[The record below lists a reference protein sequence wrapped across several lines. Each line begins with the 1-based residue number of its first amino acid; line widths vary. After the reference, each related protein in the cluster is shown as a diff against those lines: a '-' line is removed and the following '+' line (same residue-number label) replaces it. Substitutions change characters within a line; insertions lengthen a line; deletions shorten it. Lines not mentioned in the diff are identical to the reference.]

1 LLEVLRYT
9 KGTSDLYT
17 HLGLLDHLGDNLSD
31 AILYYHQ
38 ALSLEQESD
47 LARDLLEK
55 ALIACNDSSMLMI
68 QDEEIT
74 LTEEGMWVETLV

>member
-1 LLEVLRYT
+1 
-9 KGTSDLYT
+9 
-17 HLGLLDHLGDNLSD
+17 
-31 AILYYHQ
+31 LYYHQ

-74 LTEEGMWVETLV
+74 LTEEGMWVETFV